1 IECNI
6 LLNNLQ
12 AAIDDLNV
20 LFSRRYSGEN
30 TMVTMESLRTFIGV
44 ENDPS
49 FSDLLVLFNVLIIE
63 KRKEFIAQGMRW
75 FDAKRWG
82 LDMTHDLLDGSLVTL
97 ESGDPRWVLQI
108 PNSAIQVGGL
118 EPNPR

>member
-75 FDAKRWG
+75 FDAKRWR
-82 LDMTHDLLDGSLVTL
+82 LDMTHDLPDGSLITL
-97 ESGDPRWVLQI
+97 EFGDPRWVLQI